1 MYEDNKIQST
11 VWRSGGW
18 KEKEIL
24 TLGKL
29 GKLCEQDLQTDLA
42 RNVETCFKDSP
53 LSHWEKYRK
62 HMAEVRT
69 GLGKNA
75 QIGR

>member
-1 MYEDNKIQST
+1 MEE
-11 VWRSGGW
+11 GGW

-24 TLGKL
+24 CWGSWEGFVSRTSRLIWLETWKDVSERALSLIGK
-29 GKLCEQDLQTDLA
+29 
-42 RNVETCFKDSP
+42 S
-53 LSHWEKYRK
+53 K